1 MLDDLR
7 MFLRF
12 AAGLRTFLDRKMT
25 LEEARRIHA
34 DSFAQR
40 SQSFLTLLR
49 GVYGAAGNP
58 YRALLRWAGVEY
70 GDLERMVRQD
80 GVEAALEKLYD
91 GGVHVS
97 LEEFKGRRPLE
108 RKGLYLQLR
117 EGSFDNPLARGA
129 FEVRTG
135 GSTGRAR
142 RLAIDFELM
151 AYDAA
156 CKMLNHSANG
166 ALGRP
171 YAIWKAV
178 PPGSSGLKNAL
189 WSIQLGAPLAEWFSP
204 TPISWRPDMWKSA
217 VFTYY
222 ALAAARWRGC
232 SIPYPKHVPLDRAGE
247 IAAWLA
253 GKARASAPV
262 VISLSSS
269 RAVRVCMAA
278 KEMGL
283 DLSGTVFRVGG
294 EPFTAAKQRLI
305 EEAGARAFS
314 GWAMAECGPLAGGC
328 ANPSACDEVHLF
340 LGKIAV
346 IQRPKLL
353 ADGQSRLDALY
364 LTTLLPSAPKIML
377 NLDTGDYGVLS
388 QRDCGCGLQR
398 EGLTVHL
405 HTIRSYEKLTTGG
418 MHFLGGEFVTLVEEV
433 LPKAFGGSPIDYQ
446 FVEEERGPESKVRI
460 LISPRVGPVEESK
473 VVGKVLNYLASRS
486 RGDRS
491 MAWHWQQSGT
501 LSVSR
506 EEPAATKDGKIP
518 HLRVVRL

>member
-1 MLDDLR
+1 MPR
-7 MFLRF
+7 VWS
-12 AAGLRTFLDRKMT
+12 GVPNP
-25 LEEARRIHA
+25 
-34 DSFAQR
+34 SWR
-40 SQSFLTLLR
+40 SC
-49 GVYGAAGNP
+49 GVFMAW
-58 YRALLRWAGVEY
+58 RALIALCCAGP
-70 GDLERMVRQD
+70 GSNTATWSAWCCRT
-80 GVEAALEKLYD
+80 GVEASLEKLYD
-91 GGVHVS
+91 AGVYVT

-108 RKGLYLQLR
+108 RKGLYLELR
-117 EGSFDNPLARGA
+117 EGSFDNPLAQGA
-129 FEVRTG
+129 FMVQTG

-156 CKMLNHSANG
+156 CKILNHFSNG
-166 ALGRP
+166 VLGRP

-189 WSIQLGAPLAEWFSP
+189 CAIQLGTPLAAWFSP
-204 TPISWRPDMWKSA
+204 TPISWRADMWKSA

-222 ALAAARWRGC
+222 ALAMARWSGRP
-232 SIPYPKHVPLDRAGE
+232 IPYPKHVPLDRAVE
-247 IAAWLA
+247 VAAWLA
-253 GKARASAPV
+253 GKAQAGSPA

-269 RAVRVCMAA
+269 RSVRVCTAA
-278 KEMGL
+278 KEKGL

-294 EPFTAAKQRLI
+294 EPFTPARQRLL

-353 ADGQSRLDALY
+353 PDGQSRLDALY
-364 LTTLLPSAPKIML
+364 LTTLLPAAPKIML

-388 QRDCGCGLQR
+388 LRDCGCGLQR

-418 MHFLGGEFVTLVEEV
+418 MHFLGGEFVTLVEEI
-433 LPKAFGGSPIDYQ
+433 LPRAFGGSPTDYQ
-446 FVEEERGPESKVRI
+446 FVEEEQGPESKVRI
-460 LISPRVGPVEESK
+460 LISPRLGEIAESE
-473 VVGKVLNYLASRS
+473 VIGKVLNFLASRS

-518 HLRVVRL
+518 HLRVVRR